1 MRFFV
6 LSLATVA
13 ALVWCGIRVVSE
25 RNRSVALAYEIA
37 AETRTQR
44 SLEEELRQLRIDRAA
59 LLDPTRLT
67 PIAKRNGLKV
77 PTPDQVIVVEG
88 GHGVQVHGGH
98 DGP

>member
-13 ALVWCGIRVVSE
+13 ALVWCAIRVVQE
-25 RNRSVALAYEIA
+25 RNQSVALAYRIA

-44 SLEEELRQLRIDRAA
+44 GLEEELRQLRIDRAA

-67 PIAKRNGLKV
+67 PIAKRNGLDV
-77 PTPDQVIVVEG
+77 PTPDQVVVVEAE
-88 GHGVQVHGGH
+88 VA

>member
-6 LSLATVA
+6 LALATVA
-13 ALVWCGIRVVSE
+13 ALVLCAIRVVEE
-25 RNRSVALAYEIA
+25 RNQSVALAYSIA

-44 SLEEELRQLRIDRAA
+44 TLEEELRQLRIDRAA

-67 PIAKRNGLKV
+67 PIAKRNGLIV
-77 PTPDQVIVVEG
+77 PTPDQVVVVDVMPE
-88 GHGVQVHGGH
+88 VA